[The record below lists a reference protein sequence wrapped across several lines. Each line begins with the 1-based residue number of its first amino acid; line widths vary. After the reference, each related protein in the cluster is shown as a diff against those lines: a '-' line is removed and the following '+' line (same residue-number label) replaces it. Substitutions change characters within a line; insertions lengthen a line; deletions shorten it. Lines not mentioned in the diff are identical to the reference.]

1 MVAANA
7 SAEAELSSQF
17 PALDRF
23 TKCVSR
29 SSARALNDAF
39 TRKGIH
45 FSSNRAA
52 ESTPKFT
59 VR

>member
-29 SSARALNDAF
+29 SARALNDAF
-39 TRKGIH
+39 TRKGLH
-45 FSSNRAA
+45 FSPNRAA